1 MTPTSDPDAP
11 DSGRVGDPRASPGV
25 TSLASPRVLDWRSG
39 TKKKRKARSVGQ
51 IPDLQRSAFQRY
63 IVLTR
68 LEVATVHTT
77 PRECFRDVSTGAA
90 MMSLAASVAS
100 PVPARVQR
108 RARPHAVANARAT
121 ALGAGWAHG
130 GSSARALK
138 ARARVTAPR
147 RATAAPAQ
155 AKTLEER
162 IASGEFTQ
170 STESPL
176 LWGLNNLRDTIKNV
190 APQSTCLILRRARH
204 ATRRA
209 KTAAERFDRVFPT
222 RVPRARCLSARV
234 VAHRFFYAAPHA
246 AARSFLA
253 PDAPPARRP
262 SRAPR

>member
-147 RATAAPAQ
+147 RAMVAPVQ

-170 STESPL
+170 SPESPL
-176 LWGLNNLRDTIKNV
+176 LWGLNNLRNAVKNV

-204 ATRRA
+204 PTRRA
-209 KTAAERFDRVFPT
+209 KTAVERFDRVFRN

-234 VAHRFFYAAPHA
+234 PLIVFSTAPHA
-246 AARSFLA
+246 AARALS
-253 PDAPPARRP
+253 PHHDAPSARRR

>member
-1 MTPTSDPDAP
+1 
-11 DSGRVGDPRASPGV
+11 
-25 TSLASPRVLDWRSG
+25 
-39 TKKKRKARSVGQ
+39 
-51 IPDLQRSAFQRY
+51 
-63 IVLTR
+63 
-68 LEVATVHTT
+68 
-77 PRECFRDVSTGAA
+77 
-90 MMSLAASVAS
+90 MMSLAAPVAS
-100 PVPARVQR
+100 AVPARVQR

-170 STESPL
+170 STQSPL

-204 ATRRA
+204 A
-209 KTAAERFDRVFPT
+209 
-222 RVPRARCLSARV
+222 
-234 VAHRFFYAAPHA
+234 
-246 AARSFLA
+246 
-253 PDAPPARRP
+253 
-262 SRAPR
+262 

>member
-1 MTPTSDPDAP
+1 M
-11 DSGRVGDPRASPGV
+11 
-25 TSLASPRVLDWRSG
+25 
-39 TKKKRKARSVGQ
+39 
-51 IPDLQRSAFQRY
+51 
-63 IVLTR
+63 TR
-68 LEVATVHTT
+68 LEGLATDHTT

-90 MMSLAASVAS
+90 MMSLAAPVAS
-100 PVPARVQR
+100 AVPARVQR

-147 RATAAPAQ
+147 RAMAAPAQ

-209 KTAAERFDRVFPT
+209 KAAGGTFRWRFFRMIRTT
-222 RVPRARCLSARV
+222 RGARLSARV
-234 VAHRFFYAAPHA
+234 LRVSLFLPRRTPPRATSAHHDAPHT
-246 AARSFLA
+246 
-253 PDAPPARRP
+253 RRR
-262 SRAPR
+262 SRASR

>member
-1 MTPTSDPDAP
+1 M
-11 DSGRVGDPRASPGV
+11 
-25 TSLASPRVLDWRSG
+25 
-39 TKKKRKARSVGQ
+39 
-51 IPDLQRSAFQRY
+51 
-63 IVLTR
+63 LTR
-68 LEVATVHTT
+68 LEGLATDHTT

-90 MMSLAASVAS
+90 MMSLAAPVAS
-100 PVPARVQR
+100 AVPARVQR

-209 KTAAERFDRVFPT
+209 KAAGGTFR
-222 RVPRARCLSARV
+222 
-234 VAHRFFYAAPHA
+234 
-246 AARSFLA
+246 
-253 PDAPPARRP
+253 
-262 SRAPR
+262 